1 MLQKQITSFKLKMIT
16 SQKQQQQPP
25 LDRTMQEYNSGLKQV
40 HQQLKTISNKSSN
53 ANEVKLTPSSG

>member
-1 MLQKQITSFKLKMIT
+1 MIT
-16 SQKQQQQPP
+16 SQKQQQPP

-40 HQQLKTISNKSSN
+40 HQQLKTISNKSRN